1 METRVG
7 DIVIPQEEQT
17 PDGFSQALAEAQR
30 HAKRMRAEL
39 GKALGSLDELDKI
52 VETASE
58 TTLFEE
64 DYHGYAK
71 AASDALWQ
79 ATEDS
84 NRALSHGG
92 EAGNHIFSVLRVF
105 MGRRWREVRANR
117 DKKTTQLNTIRQ

>member
-1 METRVG
+1 MDTRVG

-17 PDGFSQALAEAQR
+17 PEGFVKALAEAQR

-39 GKALGSLDELDKI
+39 GKALGSLDELDRI
-52 VETASE
+52 VEMASE

-79 ATEDS
+79 ATEAG

-105 MGRRWREVRANR
+105 MGRRWREVRDKR
-117 DKKTTQLNTIRQ
+117 DKK

>member
-1 METRVG
+1 MDNRVG
-7 DIVIPQEEQT
+7 DIVIPHDEQT
-17 PDGFSQALAEAQR
+17 PEGFVKALAEAQR

-39 GKALGSLDELDKI
+39 SKALGSLDELDKI

-71 AASDALWQ
+71 DASDALWQ
-79 ATEDS
+79 AAEAS

-105 MGRRWREVRANR
+105 MGRRCRKVRENR
-117 DKKTTQLNTIRQ
+117 NKR

>member
-1 METRVG
+1 MTETNEA
-7 DIVIPQEEQT
+7 IPQEEQT
-17 PDGFSQALAEAQR
+17 PERYVLALKEAQR

-39 GKALGSLDELDKI
+39 NKALGSLDTLDKI
-52 VETASE
+52 VEMATE

-64 DYHGYAK
+64 DYLDYAK

-79 ATEDS
+79 ATEAS

-105 MGRRWREVRANR
+105 MGRRWRKVRENR
-117 DKKTTQLNTIRQ
+117 NKR

>member
-1 METRVG
+1 MNETNEA
-7 DIVIPQEEQT
+7 IPQEEQT
-17 PDGFSQALAEAQR
+17 TEGFVKALAEAQR

-39 GKALGSLDELDKI
+39 SKALGSLDELDRI
-52 VETASE
+52 VEMATE

-79 ATEDS
+79 ATEAS

-92 EAGNHIFSVLRVF
+92 EAGNHIFAILRVF
-105 MGRRWREVRANR
+105 MGRRWRAIRESR
-117 DKKTTQLNTIRQ
+117 DTTQLKTTQQ

>member
-7 DIVIPQEEQT
+7 DIVIPHDEQT
-17 PDGFSQALAEAQR
+17 PEGFVKALAEAQR

-39 GKALGSLDELDKI
+39 SKALGSLDELDKI
-52 VETASE
+52 VEMATE

-64 DYHGYAK
+64 DYHDYAK

-92 EAGNHIFSVLRVF
+92 EAGNHIFAILRVF
-105 MGRRWREVRANR
+105 MCRRWRAIRESR
-117 DKKTTQLNTIRQ
+117 DTTQLKTTQQ